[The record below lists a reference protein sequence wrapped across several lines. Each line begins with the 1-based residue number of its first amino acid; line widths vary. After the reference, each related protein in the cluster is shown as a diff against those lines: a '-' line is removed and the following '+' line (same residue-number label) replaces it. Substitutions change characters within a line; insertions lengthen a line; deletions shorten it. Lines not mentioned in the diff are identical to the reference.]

1 MAATPWQVGDRVT
14 IAQTQLC
21 GTIKFIGVT
30 EFAGGEWMGIELDE
44 KAGKNNGC
52 VKGKAYFDCKPD
64 YGIFVRPTAVARIPP
79 SSRRRSS
86 AVPDPTLQ
94 PPSAPASPIKQALL
108 GLPSPSA
115 AAAARRSSLR
125 TSRREEEGDRS
136 REIQKASVQLELA
149 EAMEDHDVD
158 AIRRMLPA
166 AHNLGIA
173 REEIA
178 AAQRILS
185 WELKQ
190 SMQMEVKAVS
200 RSVSELSEAVGR
212 LEAVSSTPASPA
224 TSSAVSRLGEELQKR
239 VWQSLESKIHQIVD
253 GALSR
258 ASTRAGKT
266 ASHPLEAY
274 GFEHFDLNGDGIV
287 TREIFEEA
295 RKKIMAGQLQEPM
308 KATANS
314 EPPSL
319 SRPSYPEATKSLLR
333 HLYSRAARSLEK
345 LENHDATRFV
355 VGRLLSRG
363 LQRALTLGPASDALA
378 DAKRDIAAIRASRL
392 RIEDATRKAE
402 ELVNAASTRVQ
413 AAARGRLVRR
423 EKDLVKKSTITL
435 QRALRRLKHRRQGK
449 KLDFSVVVAA
459 ATEQRKAG
467 LVTVVQGS
475 LIGSILSNLLL
486 VLGMAFLAA
495 GFVQKESVFN
505 EMGAAA
511 NVVCLA
517 LGAVALAL
525 PAVFTTIPGTSKQD
539 VLEVSRASSGVVA
552 AAYICFLVFQ
562 LCTHSEMFAGE
573 EDDDEEANL
582 GLGPA
587 ILILLLATVAVAFC
601 SELLVDSIEGVTED
615 YGLPEAFIGV
625 ILLPIVGNA
634 AEHAT

>member
-52 VKGKAYFDCKPD
+52 VKGKAYFDCQPD

-79 SSRRRSS
+79 GSRRRSS

-94 PPSAPASPIKQALL
+94 PPSAPASPMKQALL

-149 EAMEDHDVD
+149 GAMEDHDVD

-166 AHNLGIA
+166 AQNLGIA

-178 AAQRILS
+178 AAKRILS

-190 SMQMEVKAVS
+190 SMQMEVNAVS
-200 RSVSELSEAVGR
+200 RSVSEAVVR
-212 LEAVSSTPASPA
+212 LEAVSSAPANP

-239 VWQSLESKIHQIVD
+239 VWQKLESKIHEIVD

-274 GFEHFDLNGDGIV
+274 GFEDFDLNGDGIV
-287 TREIFEEA
+287 TRDIFEEA
-295 RKKIMAGQLQEPM
+295 RKKIMAGHLEEPR
-308 KATANS
+308 KATATC
-314 EPPSL
+314 EPPTL
-319 SRPSYPEATKSLLR
+319 SRPSEPKATKSLVR
-333 HLYSRAARSLEK
+333 YLYSRAAPRLK
-345 LENHDATRFV
+345 ALENHAATRFV

-363 LQRALTLGPASDALA
+363 LQRALMLGPAPDTLA
-378 DAKRDIAAIRASRL
+378 EAKRDIAAIRASRL

-402 ELVNAASTRVQ
+402 EIVHAASTRVQ

-435 QRALRRLKHRRQGK
+435 QRALRRLKLRRRGK
-449 KLDFSVVVAA
+449 KVDFSAVVAA
-459 ATEQRKAG
+459 ATEQRKEWAMEFERVALDGTLEERAFIEALLRSSPTKVSQVQAEKLWAG
-467 LVTVVQGS
+467 FLEHSEVPGPMAISTFWAICEAVEQGDE
-475 LIGSILSNLLL
+475 
-486 VLGMAFLAA
+486 LAA
-495 GFVQKESVFN
+495 DFADIPVEEYASYGCQATPQSEEQMRAAQRIQAAQRGRQARRQHQSQAEKQK
-505 EMGAAA
+505 AAGPEA
-511 NVVCLA
+511 A
-517 LGAVALAL
+517 
-525 PAVFTTIPGTSKQD
+525 PATQ
-539 VLEVSRASSGVVA
+539 
-552 AAYICFLVFQ
+552 
-562 LCTHSEMFAGE
+562 
-573 EDDDEEANL
+573 
-582 GLGPA
+582 
-587 ILILLLATVAVAFC
+587 
-601 SELLVDSIEGVTED
+601 
-615 YGLPEAFIGV
+615 GLPQ
-625 ILLPIVGNA
+625 NA
-634 AEHAT
+634 SRDRKSVV